1 MPPVPAR
8 GGQAA
13 WRNEKRET
21 NGSFAGFRPPP
32 SLPPLGGGAGF
43 PPPPGAG
50 PGGGRHRVRGAVAR
64 AGRPRSQGMGIAA
77 LGAMRMTVS
86 REHRLLEQGCGETG
100 FPRAPAPQ
108 GDGETG
114 SPHPPT
120 RWEGLGGR
128 SLRESGSFESAW
140 ESNPPARLVTPPT
153 GFEDQG
159 SHRAT
164 SALAAILAPR
174 QARCQT
180 LALPQ
185 RPPVWRLSAQAPG
198 LRNPPARA
206 SAVRAAAPHT
216 DGMNLRCFLGGRS
229 PPTSS
234 RGRVGGYAEAAW
246 RKRAA
251 CPPTS
256 SRGRVG
262 GETRFP
268 HPPAPWDCF

>member
-1 MPPVPAR
+1 MRGAR
-8 GGQAA
+8 GGDASPHA
-13 WRNEKRET
+13 PRSRPRRPGSLAKRET
-21 NGSFAGFRPPP
+21 RNEWIVRRVQTPSQPSPAGGRRRVPAPA
-32 SLPPLGGGAGF
+32 GGGSGR
-43 PPPPGAG
+43 G
-50 PGGGRHRVRGAVAR
+50 PLPRVRGSVAR

-77 LGAMRMTVS
+77 ECAMRMTVS

-100 FPRAPAPQ
+100 LPHAPAPQ

-120 RWEGLGGR
+120 RWEGLEGH

-180 LALPQ
+180 
-185 RPPVWRLSAQAPG
+185 VG
-198 LRNPPARA
+198 LR
-206 SAVRAAAPHT
+206 SMS
-216 DGMNLRCFLGGRS
+216 G
-229 PPTSS
+229 
-234 RGRVGGYAEAAW
+234 
-246 RKRAA
+246 
-251 CPPTS
+251 
-256 SRGRVG
+256 
-262 GETRFP
+262 
-268 HPPAPWDCF
+268 